1 MRNIFAATFMATSAL
16 AFNGALG
23 GLAPAEAQTD
33 DRYAGTIRSIVVEGN
48 KRIESRTVQSYL
60 LLEPGDTFD
69 ANRIEL
75 SLKTLFATNL
85 FADVTIERDG
95 ENLVVTVVENPI
107 INRVI
112 FEGNRALK
120 EDKLK
125 EEIQAEP
132 RGIFTAARVQADVQR
147 ILELYRRAGRFA
159 AKVEPQYKPLKDAR
173 VDLIF
178 EITEGPV
185 TGIRSINFIGNEA
198 YSDSRLRSEIA
209 TRQSRFW
216 RFFSSRDNY
225 DSGQLEYDRD
235 EVRKFYQNNGYYDF
249 RVTSAVADLTPDQK
263 DFYITMTV
271 DEGRQYNFGDVKVE
285 TALAKLNADALLSAV
300 PFRDGDL
307 YRGNQIEDTI
317 DALTYA
323 AGIAGYAFVDIRP
336 QLEANPDTGKVDV
349 TFAVD
354 EGPRVYIDRIDIVGN
369 TQTLDRVVRRELRL
383 AEGDAF
389 NRVLLDRS
397 KNRVK
402 ALGYFKEVEI
412 VEEPT
417 EDPDRTNV
425 KVTVEEQQTGE
436 LTFSAGFSSTDN
448 YLFDF
453 SATQRNLRGR
463 GQSATARVSLS
474 DRQQIVDFR
483 FTEPRFM
490 DRNLV
495 AGIDLFAT
503 KQDFEEFSG
512 FVSETIGGGL
522 RVGFPLTE
530 TMQLGLNYRLEQNDV
545 QITDF
550 DILIGS
556 DGAQAQR
563 LIQVTGGDT
572 PADNTDDTFRL
583 AGVTDVDASLG
594 ERVVDICDPTYLFRD
609 SICRS
614 ERSDLASIL
623 GYNFFWD
630 RTNDPIRPTRGFD
643 VNLSQDVAGLG
654 GDVKYLRSESS
665 ATFYRGLW
673 KDVTASFKLQ
683 GGYVFP
689 LENGQGIRINNR
701 FFRGGNSFR
710 GFDVAGLGPRE
721 VLRVTDPTTGE
732 VIETRSLNSLGG
744 NAYYQGTFEVTLP
757 NFLPEEYGI
766 KSSLFV
772 DAGSLGSLRGPDRSP
787 TINITDPQTGLPAIR
802 VTEDELELRAAAGL
816 SVFWDSPFGPIRFD
830 FSQILREEEYD
841 RTEAFRFSTNTR
853 F

>member
-1 MRNIFAATFMATSAL
+1 MRNLFAATLMATSVL
-16 AFNGALG
+16 GLG
-23 GLAPAEAQTD
+23 GLSVPMRAEAQED
-33 DRYAGTIRSIVVEGN
+33 ARFGGTIRSIVVEGN
-48 KRIESRTVQSYL
+48 QRIEPRTVQSYL

-69 ANRIEL
+69 PNRIEL

-85 FADVTIERDG
+85 FADVTIERSGQD
-95 ENLVVTVVENPI
+95 LVVTVVENPI

-132 RGIFTAARVQADVQR
+132 RGIFTAARVQSDVQR
-147 ILELYRRAGRFA
+147 ILELYRRSGRFA
-159 AKVEPQYKPLKDAR
+159 AKVEPQYKPLKDNR

-185 TGIRSINFIGNEA
+185 TGVRSINFIGNEA
-198 YSDSRLRSEIA
+198 YSDSRLRTEIA

-235 EVRKFYQNNGYYDF
+235 QLREFYQNNGYYDF
-249 RVTSAVADLTPDQK
+249 RVTSAVADLTPDQR

-271 DEGRQYNFGDVKVE
+271 DEGRQYNFGEVKVE
-285 TALAKLNADALLSAV
+285 TALAKLDAAALQTAV
-300 PFRDGDL
+300 PFGNGDL

-336 QLEANPDTGKVDV
+336 QIEPNTETGLIDV

-354 EGPRVYIDRIDIVGN
+354 EGPRVYVERINITGN
-369 TQTLDRVVRRELRL
+369 TQTLDRVIRRELRI

-397 KNRVK
+397 KNRVR

-412 VEEPT
+412 TETPS
-417 EDPDRTNV
+417 EDPDRTIVDV
-425 KVTVEEQQTGE
+425 KVEEQQTGE

-463 GQSATARVSLS
+463 GQAATARVSLS
-474 DRQQIVDFR
+474 SRQQIIDFR
-483 FTEPRFM
+483 FTEPRFL
-490 DRNLV
+490 DRNLI
-495 AGIDLFAT
+495 AGVELSAT

-522 RVGFPLTE
+522 RLGFPLTD
-530 TMQLGLNYRLEQNDV
+530 TMQLGLSYRLEATDV

-550 DILIGS
+550 NILLGA
-556 DGAQAQR
+556 DGLQTSR
-563 LIQVTGGDT
+563 LIQLTGADT
-572 PADNTDDTFRL
+572 TDTADDTFRV
-583 AGVTDVDASLG
+583 AQTADVDASLG
-594 ERVVDICDPTYLFRD
+594 ERVADICDPSYLFRD

-614 ERSDLASIL
+614 ERSDIASIL

-630 RTNDPIRPTRGFD
+630 RTNDPIDPTRGF
-643 VNLSQDVAGLG
+643 NLALNQDIAGLG
-654 GDVKYLRSESS
+654 GDVKYLRTEAST
-665 ATFYRGLW
+665 AFYRGIW
-673 KDVTASFKLQ
+673 KDVVASARFQ

-689 LENGQGIRINNR
+689 LEDGQGVRINNR
-701 FFRGGNSFR
+701 FFRGGNTFR

-721 VLRVTDPTTGE
+721 ILRLVDPTTGQ
-732 VIETRSLNSLGG
+732 VVETRTLNALGG
-744 NAYYQGTFEVTLP
+744 NAYYQGTFELSLP
-757 NFLPEEYGI
+757 NVLPEEYGI
-766 KSSLFV
+766 DSALFLDV
-772 DAGSLGSLRGPDRSP
+772 GSLGTLRGTDRSP
-787 TINITDPQTGLPAIR
+787 DIYLTDPQTGLPAARI
-802 VTEDELELRAAAGL
+802 TKDAASLRAAAGL

-841 RTEAFRFSTNTR
+841 RTESFRFSTNTR